1 MKSMPEPDPARTFA
15 REAREP
21 SRSSAAEILDFLRT
35 NKKWWLAPIVITLLL
50 VSLLVIVGGA
60 ATPYLY
66 TLF

>member
-1 MKSMPEPDPARTFA
+1 MLEPDPTPTFS
-15 REAREP
+15 REAQRP
-21 SRSSAAEILDFLRT
+21 ARSSAAEILDFLRT
-35 NKKWWLAPIVITLLL
+35 NRKWWLAPIVITLLL